1 MQILSNAAT
10 ADRTQW
16 KHQQL
21 GHTWRKLLSD
31 LVPWCT
37 DSTQIHQDNS
47 LGQDLP
53 EREREREIRIK
64 MLAFATRGIFYN
76 LESLKISATTHCLD
90 WGWISLLVYTSIT
103 IKPTDTQAP
112 FHRNT
117 LHFSCT
123 NYSENTQSYCTWSL
137 LSRESGWL
145 MTIDTEKGLDHI
157 FVLVITCPL
166 TLAWS
171 TLLSVNWDSQQLKS
185 SRIGCSHLIKRTSR
199 QLLTKYFS
207 SPAFLK

>member
-1 MQILSNAAT
+1 METSAIGPYLEKTSLRSRSVVYRLNPNTPRQQFGSGFA
-10 ADRTQW
+10 W
-16 KHQQL
+16 K
-21 GHTWRKLLSD
+21 
-31 LVPWCT
+31 
-37 DSTQIHQDNS
+37 
-47 LGQDLP
+47 
-53 EREREREIRIK
+53 REREIRIK

-157 FVLVITCPL
+157 FVLVITRPL